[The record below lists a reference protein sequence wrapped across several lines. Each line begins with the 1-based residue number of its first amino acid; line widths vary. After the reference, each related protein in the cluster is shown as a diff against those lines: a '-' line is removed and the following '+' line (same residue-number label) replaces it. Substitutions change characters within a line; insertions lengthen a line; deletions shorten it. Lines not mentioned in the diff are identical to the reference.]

1 MATVSATKDSI
12 KTDVRGLANIAT
24 EDKISRQ
31 TIKDYH
37 SLAEIHYKE
46 ALEDRLKHDLLIS
59 DITDINRVS
68 RFVDKLLFVLSRYQQ
83 NEERTLILHCV
94 YLMVEDS
101 TKKS

>member
-37 SLAEIHYKE
+37 SVAEIHYKE

>member
-12 KTDVRGLANIAT
+12 KTDVRELANIAT